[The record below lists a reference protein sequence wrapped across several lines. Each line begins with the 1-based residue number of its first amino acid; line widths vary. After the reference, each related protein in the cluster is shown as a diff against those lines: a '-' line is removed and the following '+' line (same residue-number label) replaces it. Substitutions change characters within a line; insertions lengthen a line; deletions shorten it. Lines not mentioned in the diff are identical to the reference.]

1 MKTKC
6 NGYAVEPFGIRLGL
20 FGTHTRHVNHPA
32 VAVLQQ
38 VPGFT
43 VDAAGADA
51 VRGEVLGVYGGG
63 LAVSPRRR
71 EVLKLRQKTAH
82 VVSQR
87 VSGRG

>member
-1 MKTKC
+1 M
-6 NGYAVEPFGIRLGL
+6 
-20 FGTHTRHVNHPA
+20 NHPA

-63 LAVSPRRR
+63 LAVSPRWR

-87 VSGRG
+87 VSRTEEEQDTMQTQDKPTHVPNVNENKSTK